1 MLYDWSQ
8 KWLLDFNK
16 DKCKVLHV
24 DKKNPRY
31 DYIMDGKTLSST
43 AEETDLGII
52 MTEELNFSKHIGQAA
67 AKANRVLGMIKRCF
81 DYISKES
88 LIFLFCIKH
97 M

>member
-8 KWLLDFNK
+8 EWLLDFNK
-16 DKCKVLHV
+16 DKYKVLHV
-24 DKKNPRY
+24 GKKNPRY
-31 DYIMDGKTLSST
+31 DYMMDGRTLSST

-81 DYISKES
+81 DHICKES
-88 LIFLFCIKH
+88 FMILYKTY